1 MNRLIEYFKN
11 MKSWNKAFFMLF
23 IPAILYT
30 IWGMIELYTTY
41 FNMLTAEDH
50 LQFFLRIFFPISVGL
65 FITSLE
71 RRKRLKENAELK
83 TKIEKYLNDQ

>member
-1 MNRLIEYFKN
+1 MNRIIEYFKC
-11 MKSWNKAFFMLF
+11 MKSCNKTFYMLF
-23 IPAILYT
+23 IPAMLYT

-71 RRKRLKENAELK
+71 RRKRLRENAELK
-83 TKIEKYLNDQ
+83 TKIEKYLNGQ

>member
-1 MNRLIEYFKN
+1 MKAILECVAS
-11 MKSWNKAFFMLF
+11 MKSWNKAFCLLF
-23 IPAILYT
+23 IPAMIYT

-50 LQFFLRIFFPISVGL
+50 LQFFLRIFFPISLGL

-71 RRKRLKENAELK
+71 RRKRLRENAELK
-83 TKIEKYLNDQ
+83 TKIEKYLNGQ

>member
-1 MNRLIEYFKN
+1 MNRIIEYFKN
-11 MKSWNKAFFMLF
+11 MKRCNKTFYMLF
-23 IPAILYT
+23 IPAMLYT

-50 LQFFLRIFFPISVGL
+50 LQFFLRIFFPISLGL

-71 RRKRLKENAELK
+71 RRKRLRENAELK
-83 TKIEKYLNDQ
+83 TKIEKYLNGQ

>member
-1 MNRLIEYFKN
+1 MKAILECVAS
-11 MKSWNKAFFMLF
+11 MKSWNKAFCLLF
-23 IPAILYT
+23 IPAMIYT

-50 LQFFLRIFFPISVGL
+50 LQFFLRIFFPISEGL

-83 TKIEKYLNDQ
+83 TKIEKYLNNQ

>member
-1 MNRLIEYFKN
+1 MNRIIEYFKC
-11 MKSWNKAFFMLF
+11 MKSCNKTFHMLF

-50 LQFFLRIFFPISVGL
+50 LQFFLRILFPISLGL

-71 RRKRLKENAELK
+71 RRKRLRENAELK
-83 TKIEKYLNDQ
+83 TKIEKYLDDQ

>member
-1 MNRLIEYFKN
+1 MKAILECVAS
-11 MKSWNKAFFMLF
+11 MKSWNKAFCLLF
-23 IPAILYT
+23 IPAMIYT

-71 RRKRLKENAELK
+71 RRKRLKENSELK
-83 TKIEKYLNDQ
+83 TKIEKYLNSQ

>member
-11 MKSWNKAFFMLF
+11 MKSWNKAFCMLF
-23 IPAILYT
+23 IPAKLYT

-83 TKIEKYLNDQ
+83 TKIEKYLNNQ